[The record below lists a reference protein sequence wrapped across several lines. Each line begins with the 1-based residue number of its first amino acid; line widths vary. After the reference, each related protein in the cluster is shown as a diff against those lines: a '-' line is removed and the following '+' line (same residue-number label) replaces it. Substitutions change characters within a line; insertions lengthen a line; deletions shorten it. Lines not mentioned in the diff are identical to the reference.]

1 MQQVHFRLTCVAQKH
16 GRLKLPIH
24 FVSPALNKK
33 TSRADQRR
41 MVSVNQIL
49 DNFLFWFPKYW
60 CAYLSKSWAAQFDQE
75 KRRFRDATHRFRQ
88 EHNFSGISSKI
99 VVSALFS
106 IMRDQVEQLKR
117 AGLSAKTIGI
127 LTIHMVRDGPLE
139 KWYWGGGVVV
149 RQEIKIPRK
158 LLIKIY
164 IPTDFGQ
171 KNMPKEDLCR

>member
-1 MQQVHFRLTCVAQKH
+1 M
-16 GRLKLPIH
+16 LPTGFGKSLIFQLFPR
-24 FVSPALNKK
+24 FV
-33 TSRADQRR
+33 
-41 MVSVNQIL
+41 
-49 DNFLFWFPKYW
+49 
-60 CAYLSKSWAAQFDQE
+60 
-75 KRRFRDATHRFRQ
+75 
-88 EHNFSGISSKI
+88 GISSKI

-139 KWYWGGGVVV
+139 KWYGGGGGV
-149 RQEIKIPRK
+149 RQEIKNPRK

-171 KNMPKEDLCR
+171 KKYAQRGSVQVRLLQINYEVNDKSRLEIERDFFF